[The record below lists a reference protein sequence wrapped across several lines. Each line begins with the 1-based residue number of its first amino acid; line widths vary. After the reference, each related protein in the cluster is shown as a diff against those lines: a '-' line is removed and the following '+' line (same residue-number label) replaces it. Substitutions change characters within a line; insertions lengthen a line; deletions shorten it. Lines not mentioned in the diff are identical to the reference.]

1 MRCQEFLPT
10 SKFKINHDF
19 LKHYENQRN
28 VVEEKPVSITNIGT
42 VTKFE
47 ITFQELSSSYDF
59 HNSENLVDK
68 FLLNVKNSLNMTL
81 K

>member
-10 SKFKINHDF
+10 GKFKINHDF
-19 LKHYENQRN
+19 LKHYENRRN
-28 VVEEKPVSITNIGT
+28 VVEEKPVS
-42 VTKFE
+42 

-68 FLLNVKNSLNMTL
+68 FLLNVKNSLKVTL